1 MPFYVR
7 LVSHTQKSG
16 MPTDIT
22 GQKNVR
28 LKAFL
33 CTEWTK
39 ARHRYR
45 KHSSGVPTKLYLA
58 FGTGNTLLVYQPSYI
73 WRLVQETPFWCT
85 NQVVSGV
92 WYRRHLSG
100 VPTKLYLAFGTGDT
114 FLVYQPSYIW
124 RLVQETPFWCTN
136 QAISGVWYR
145 GWPSGV
151 PMEGGTIVGTEKPPQ
166 EYNN

>member
-1 MPFYVR
+1 MR

-39 ARHRYR
+39 AHHR
-45 KHSSGVPTKLYLA
+45 
-58 FGTGNTLLVYQPSYI
+58 
-73 WRLVQETPFWCT
+73 
-85 NQVVSGV
+85 
-92 WYRRHLSG
+92 YRRHLSG
-100 VPTKLYLAFGTGDT
+100 VPTKLYLAFGTGDGLPVYQPSYIWH
-114 FLVYQPSYIW
+114 LVQETLFWCTNQVVSGVWYRGWPYGVPTKLYLAFGTGDGLPGYQPSYIW

-145 GWPSGV
+145 DGLPGYQRR
-151 PMEGGTIVGTEKPPQ
+151 VGQ
-166 EYNN
+166 

>member
-1 MPFYVR
+1 
-7 LVSHTQKSG
+7 

-39 ARHRYR
+39 AHHRYR
-45 KHSSGVPTKLYLA
+45 RHLSGVPTKLYLA

-73 WRLVQETPFWCT
+73 WHLVQGMAFRGT
-85 NQVVSGV
+85 NQVISGV
-92 WYRRHLSG
+92 WYRKHSSG
-100 VPTKLYLAFGTGDT
+100 VPTKLYLAFGTGNT
-114 FLVYQPSYIW
+114 LLGYQPSYIW
-124 RLVQETPFWCTN
+124 HLVQGIAFRGTN

-151 PMEGGTIVGTEKPPQ
+151 PTEGGTIVGTEKPPQ
-166 EYNN
+166 EYND